1 MKLEFWTVAYRLRNG
16 SGTLLSDTA
25 TPFRVIPNNWRYWHA
40 DPHLFEDGGD
50 TFVFAEA
57 YDRVLRRGVIRY
69 CRLTKKG
76 PSSWKLAL
84 KTPYH
89 LSYPHIL
96 RDISGIY
103 MIPESYVADEIAVFR
118 AVRFPDKWE
127 KVKVLKTGNEPLDST
142 VFIHN
147 GVRYLMTLVT
157 EQGENKLMRYVLT
170 DDGSLTDGL
179 CIATNDPNIRP
190 AGHLFRIGD
199 KLIRPA
205 QDCTESYGCAL
216 NFYEVTTS
224 DESKYKETLI
234 HKIAPGELRSDWS
247 RTHQGLHTYNV
258 TPHYEIVDLK
268 SYEVDILAWITR
280 PVWFIWRRIRKVFGK

>member
-1 MKLEFWTVAYRLRNG
+1 MKFDLWTVAYRKRQG
-16 SGTLLSDTA
+16 DSTLLNDTA

-118 AVRFPDKWE
+118 AVQFPDKWE
-127 KVKVLKTGNEPLDST
+127 KVKVLKTGSEPLDST
-142 VFIHN
+142 VFTHN
-147 GVRYLMTLVT
+147 GVRYLMTLIN
-157 EQGENKLMRYVLT
+157 EQGKIKLMRYVLT
-170 DDGSLTDGL
+170 DDGSLSNGL
-179 CIATNDPNIRP
+179 CIATDDPNSRP

-216 NFYEVTTS
+216 NFYEVTAV
-224 DESKYKETLI
+224 DESRYEETLI
-234 HKIAPGELRSDWS
+234 RKIKPSEIHSDWKHP
-247 RTHQGLHTYNV
+247 HQGIHTYN
-258 TPHYEIVDLK
+258 TTQRYEIVDLK
-268 SYEVDILAWITR
+268 GYETDLLYWITR
-280 PVWFIWRRIRKVFGK
+280 PVWFIWRRIRKVFCK